1 MFGGTPDQTAH
12 FWRMDAEPIPGG
24 HACAAD
30 VEKNK
35 IDPFRIMLVEKTTA
49 QLCVNVWWMLLIAAT
64 AGTTPS
70 QNSVNAIVV
79 SWVRAFFASC
89 VPPHMVAGST
99 LFTGI
104 MGTQYCDGAI
114 FPMRLASSR
123 STLRRP
129 LGGAAIGCACDVE
142 TRLAEDVG
150 AAEPR
155 YGLARMLGK
164 PLLSICFRCP
174 RLGPKLTWY
183 GMGQG

>member
-1 MFGGTPDQTAH
+1 MGKQ
-12 FWRMDAEPIPGG
+12 
-24 HACAAD
+24 
-30 VEKNK
+30 

-79 SWVRAFFASC
+79 SWVQAFFASC
-89 VPPHMVAGST
+89 IPPHMVAGGA

-114 FPMRLASSR
+114 FPARLASTR

-142 TRLAEDVG
+142 SRLVEVSTATLCQSIAHTFAHYD
-150 AAEPR
+150 PR
-155 YGLARMLGK
+155 FSMAHALANTLD
-164 PLLSICFRCP
+164 P
-174 RLGPKLTWY
+174 RFS
-183 GMGQG
+183 